1 MKVLVVGGGGR
12 EHAIVWKLSQS
23 PKVTEIICA
32 PGNGGIAGLARCFP
46 DVKATDLDGQCRLA
60 VVEKVDFVVVAPDD
74 PLSLG
79 LVDRLNELGIPA
91 FGPRANAA
99 IIESSKAFSK
109 SLMQKY
115 GIPTA
120 RFNTFTDMESA
131 IAYVRKEGAPIV
143 VKADG
148 LALGKGV
155 IVCKTVEEA
164 ESAVRSM
171 MSDGAFGKAGSI
183 VVIEECL
190 TGPEVTVLCFADGK
204 TFLPM
209 PSSQDHKRAYDGNR
223 GPNTGGMGAIS
234 PSPYYTPEIEKRC
247 VEEIFIPT
255 LKAMEQEGRPFK
267 GVLYF
272 GLMLTPQGPKVIE
285 YNARFGDPEA
295 QAVLVR
301 LESDL
306 FDIMKAS
313 VDGTLS
319 DISVKW
325 SDKASCC
332 VVLASGGYPGRYS
345 TGFNISGIEKSDG
358 IVFHAGTKLA
368 GSEASPK
375 DSTSN
380 DLPEYITAGGR
391 VLGVTALG
399 DTLPAAIDAAYRA
412 VEPIKFENMLFRHD
426 IGRTV

>member
-23 PKVTEIICA
+23 PKVSEIICA
-32 PGNGGIAGLARCFP
+32 PGNGGIAKYARCFP

-60 VVEKVDFVVVAPDD
+60 VDEKVDFAVVAPDD

-79 LVDRLNELGIPA
+79 LVDRLAELGIPA
-91 FGPRANAA
+91 FGPTASAA

-120 RFNTFTDMESA
+120 RFKTFTDVEPA
-131 IAYVRKEGAPIV
+131 IAYVREEGAPIV

-155 IVCKTVEEA
+155 VVCQTVEEA
-164 ESAVRSM
+164 ENAVKSM
-171 MSDGAFGKAGSI
+171 MSDGVFGKAGST
-183 VVIEECL
+183 VVIEEYL
-190 TGPEVTVLCFADGK
+190 TGPEVTVLCFADGR

-234 PSPYYTPEIEKRC
+234 PSPHYTPEIEKRC

-255 LKAMEQEGRPFK
+255 LRAMELEGRPFK

-272 GLMLTPQGPKVIE
+272 GLMLTPQGPRVIE

-306 FDIMKAS
+306 FDIMAACVNGK
-313 VDGTLS
+313 LS
-319 DISVKW
+319 GLDVKW
-325 SDKASCC
+325 NDKASCC
-332 VVLASGGYPGRYS
+332 VVLASGGYPGKYS
-345 TGFNISGIEKSDG
+345 TGYDISGLEESDG
-358 IVFHAGTKLA
+358 IVFHAGTKLKP
-368 GSEASPK
+368 GTSSEYV
-375 DSTSN
+375 TS
-380 DLPEYITAGGR
+380 GGR

-399 DTLPAAIDAAYRA
+399 DSLPDAIEAAYKA
-412 VEPIKFENMLFRHD
+412 VEPIKFENMHLRRD